1 MIPEDRR
8 VRATLLDQGH
18 RYNSLEQVLQLGE
31 SDAKLA
37 MQGNNDNADSFLQHV
52 VLDRKREGSLE
63 FEVLVLF
70 P

>member
-1 MIPEDRR
+1 
-8 VRATLLDQGH
+8 
-18 RYNSLEQVLQLGE
+18 
-31 SDAKLA
+31 

-52 VLDRKREGSLE
+52 VLDRKRESSLE